1 MDDTSDSGQNT
12 PPDGSV
18 DIRKLFVGEPFFGA
32 GINKLVF
39 QIRVAPS
46 STNAAP
52 PSSQWY
58 IVWNR
63 QNPDPD
69 FDRWYVEMKTD
80 AAGAP
85 TFKYGKFGV
94 ALNATNPNPNANMPV
109 EMGDADSGSYD
120 PASGE
125 IIITLS
131 NDKVESPATA
141 IHTGQHLAHIN
152 VRTFFGRPDGGAK
165 TQNSASD
172 ITDDGDYVLVEN
184 ASCAATPSPSPS
196 PSPSASPSPSPSPSA
211 SPSPSPTAIFQF
223 SAASYVVSS
232 EACTAID
239 ITVTRAGVTTTSATV
254 DVTSTDATAKQKG
267 DYTFV
272 IAHLVFAPNETQK
285 TFQALISD
293 DGYTEGPESANL
305 LLQNPTNGT
314 LGAPNAAT
322 LQILD
327 NTPETASNPIDI
339 SRTFVGQHYHDFL
352 YRQSDQ
358 SGEDFWTNAI
368 ESCGTDTGCRQAKRV
383 DVSTAFFLS
392 IEFQNTGYFL
402 IRAHKA
408 GFGNAKSNPRYLTFL
423 RDLREIGEGIIVGQG
438 NWQQQLDDNKQK
450 FLEDFVTRPE
460 FVTQF
465 PQGSTAGNYVDK
477 LFQNAAASPTTSERN
492 AAISAYG
499 SGDLAGRTAALKS
512 VIDSGSVFNAQY
524 NPTFVLMQYFGY
536 LRRNPD
542 DLPDANFDG
551 YDFWLNKMNSFT
563 PAGEDARDDKVALA
577 RVRRAEM
584 VRAFIESREYRERFF
599 GASSGN
605 QLAPP
610 EAGLTTRLRNFAGV
624 MLRYAMFGNAAG

>member
-1 MDDTSDSGQNT
+1 M
-12 PPDGSV
+12 
-18 DIRKLFVGEPFFGA
+18 
-32 GINKLVF
+32 
-39 QIRVAPS
+39 
-46 STNAAP
+46 
-52 PSSQWY
+52 
-58 IVWNR
+58 
-63 QNPDPD
+63 
-69 FDRWYVEMKTD
+69 
-80 AAGAP
+80 
-85 TFKYGKFGV
+85 
-94 ALNATNPNPNANMPV
+94 
-109 EMGDADSGSYD
+109 
-120 PASGE
+120 
-125 IIITLS
+125 
-131 NDKVESPATA
+131 
-141 IHTGQHLAHIN
+141 
-152 VRTFFGRPDGGAK
+152 
-165 TQNSASD
+165 
-172 ITDDGDYVLVEN
+172 
-184 ASCAATPSPSPS
+184 
-196 PSPSASPSPSPSPSA
+196 
-211 SPSPSPTAIFQF
+211 
-223 SAASYVVSS
+223 
-232 EACTAID
+232 
-239 ITVTRAGVTTTSATV
+239 VTRAGVTTTSATV

-327 NTPETASNPIDI
+327 NSPETASNPIDI

-368 ESCGTDTGCRQAKRV
+368 ESCGADAGCRQAKRV
-383 DVSTAFFLS
+383 DVSTAFFIS

-465 PQGSTAGNYVDK
+465 PQGSMAGIYVDK
-477 LFQNAAASPTTSERN
+477 LFQNAGASPTTTERN

-499 SGDLAGRTAALKS
+499 SGDLAGRTGALKS

-599 GASSGN
+599 GAASGN

-610 EAGLTTRLRNFAGV
+610 EAGLTTRLRNFGV
-624 MLRYAMFGNAAG
+624 ILRYAMFGNAFG